1 MFNPISKSL
10 HRLYA
15 RMDLA
20 PARDRDDCD
29 LETAPFDDELFTV
42 IDGVPVTFREF
53 NARLRDEMREGSAA
67 NPAVEPVPLRKA
79 V

>member
-1 MFNPISKSL
+1 MFNPNSKSL

-15 RMDLA
+15 RMDQA

-67 NPAVEPVPLRKA
+67 NPAFEPAPLRKA